1 MNLFRRNR
9 DLAATPAPPQSTL
22 GRGDV
27 IPADASFGNRLRA
40 NGNLALD
47 RATEVYRKNPK
58 MVGGLAVLAGALL
71 LNRMKSR

>member
-1 MNLFRRNR
+1 MNVFRRNR
-9 DLAATPAPPQSTL
+9 DRQLAATSAPPQPAIQ
-22 GRGDV
+22 GEV
-27 IPADASFGNRLRA
+27 IPANSFANSLRA
-40 NGNLALD
+40 NGNLALN

>member
-9 DLAATPAPPQSTL
+9 DLAVTPAPPQSTL
-22 GRGDV
+22 GAGDV
-27 IPADASFGNRLRA
+27 IPADSFGNRLRA
-40 NGNLALD
+40 NGNLALN
-47 RATEVYRKNPK
+47 RATDVYRKNPK